1 MHYSENRGSEWHKW
15 DLHVHTPASGLNN
28 QFGQT
33 DNAWDEY
40 VKVLFTTA
48 LEQEVVAIGI
58 TDYFLIDGYKKLVNE
73 YLNNDDKMNA
83 LFPDAETR
91 ERIKHILVLPN
102 IEFRLDTIVNQ
113 NRVNYH
119 VIFSNELSI
128 EDIEDNFLSQLQIE
142 ICRNAEGSART
153 MALNKR
159 ALDSLGQTLK
169 KQQNTFL
176 GSDYEVGCMNAVVKS
191 ESILDVLK
199 NPIFKEKYII
209 ATPVDEDL
217 SKISWRGQGHQVRK
231 LIYQQSHAFFTSN
244 PKTHDFALGKTHN
257 SLLDYIDE
265 FKSFKPCFIGS
276 DAHSLDCIRQKLGQ
290 WDLERKD
297 EARITWI
304 KADITFDGLRQ
315 TLYEPETR
323 VSIQSTRPEPKAD
336 MHVIES
342 VSFQCPDKTF
352 DSSRKILFNENL
364 NTIIGGKSSGKS
376 LLVYTMAQT
385 INREMV
391 ERVNKMLNL
400 SGYDFNTGFTVRW
413 KDGTEDTLDSN
424 NPTHSI
430 TYIPQLYI
438 NYLAEQ
444 KNKDELNDFVLEL
457 LCQTP
462 EFRMFYENFQQ
473 VRNSLNQQLADAFN
487 RIKTRINEFHTFKK
501 EASELGGLPDAITKS
516 IETVKKQLQTVTE
529 QSTLTPEEKLQ
540 YQQLL
545 TQLEEI
551 NRKNQKNN
559 TCLEFLDKLR
569 TLVENSIVAL
579 AGQDTDAGNHENGA
593 IDELFAYY
601 VVEIP
606 QDIENVVNIIN
617 RDLAERLLY
626 YRSLID
632 SLPYFAEKQQINH
645 SILELSKAIAPLTK
659 KQEGQK
665 DVERLQTQLN
675 DLNQKLSKSESLRE
689 KIKVC
694 LEQYNN
700 AYKTFHSLLVKRN
713 EAYLKFINEINDR
726 YSVIDADSEIT
737 LRASTYVER
746 KDSSLYDMINKQR
759 SVSPLF
765 SDIYPI
771 DSDAVNHEALPVFF
785 SNIKQLRDG
794 IITLADGSTCYVNK
808 DVTLFDIFESFIN
821 DNYKLSFEITYKNDA
836 LHHMS
841 PGKKGTVLLILFL
854 QISTADYPILI
865 DQPEDNLD
873 NRTIYQLLCTMIKRK
888 KSERQIII
896 VTHNANLVVGTDSE
910 NVIVANQQGQI
921 DNASQPYRFEYV
933 NGPIEMSFVD
943 NTIKN
948 ELYSRGVREHVCDI
962 LEGGEEAFETRE
974 RKYGFKR

>member
-1 MHYSENRGSEWHKW
+1 MRYLENRGSEWHKW

-28 QFGQT
+28 QFGHT
-33 DNAWDEY
+33 EEAWDEY
-40 VKVLFTTA
+40 VKVLFNTA
-48 LEQEVVAIGI
+48 LEHDVVALGI

-73 YLNNDDKMNA
+73 YLNNEDKMRI
-83 LFPDAETR
+83 LFPDANTR
-91 ERIKHILVLPN
+91 ERIKQILVLPN
-102 IEFRLDTIVNQ
+102 IEFRLDTLVNQ

-119 VIFSNELSI
+119 VIFSDELPI
-128 EDIEDNFLSQLQIE
+128 EDIEENFLNRLQIE
-142 ICRNAEGSART
+142 INQTPDGIPT
-153 MALNKR
+153 TKTLNKR
-159 ALDSLGQTLK
+159 ALECLGQTLK
-169 KQQNTFL
+169 QQQHTFE
-176 GSDYEVGCMNAVVKS
+176 GTEYEVGCTNAFVKT
-191 ESILDVLK
+191 EAILNALN

-217 SKISWRGQGHQVRK
+217 SRISWNGQGHQIRK

-257 SLLDYIDE
+257 TLQDYIDE

-290 WDLERKD
+290 WNLERMD
-297 EARITWI
+297 QSRITWI

-336 MHVIES
+336 MHVIDS
-342 VSFQCPDKTF
+342 VSFQCEDQTF
-352 DSSRKILFNENL
+352 DSTRKILFNENL

-376 LLVYTMAQT
+376 LLIYTMAQT

-391 ERVNKMLNL
+391 GRVNQMLNL
-400 SGYDFNTGFTVRW
+400 SGYDFKTGFTVKW
-413 KDGTEDTLDSN
+413 KDGTEDTLDSKE
-424 NPTHSI
+424 PTHSV

-438 NYLAEQ
+438 NYLAEN
-444 KNKDELNDFVLEL
+444 KNKDELNVFVLEL
-457 LCQTP
+457 LCQNP
-462 EFRMFYENFQQ
+462 EFRLFYENFQQ
-473 VRNSLNQQLADAFN
+473 VKSMLNQQLAEAFN
-487 RIKTRINEFHTFKK
+487 RIKTRILELQTFKK
-501 EASELGGLPDAITKS
+501 EALELGGLPETIIKS
-516 IETVKKQLQTVTE
+516 IDTVKKQLQTVTE
-529 QSTLTPEEKLQ
+529 QSTLTPEEKQQ

-551 NRKNQKNN
+551 NRRNQKNK
-559 TCLEFLDKLR
+559 TCLEFLGKLQ
-569 TLVENSIVAL
+569 TLIDNSIIAL
-579 AGQDTDAGNHENGA
+579 AGKDTDAGIHENGS

-601 VVEIP
+601 AVGIP
-606 QDIENVVNIIN
+606 KEIENVVNEIN
-617 RDLAERLLY
+617 KDLSVRRLY
-626 YRSLID
+626 YRSLIA
-632 SLPYFAEKQQINH
+632 SLPYVAEQQHINQLIQDLAKTI
-645 SILELSKAIAPLTK
+645 SPLTK
-659 KQEGQK
+659 KQEGLK

-675 DLNQKLSKSESLRE
+675 DLNQKLSKSESLGE

-694 LEQYNN
+694 IEQYEN
-700 AYKTFHSLLVKRN
+700 ARKTFHALLVKRQQ
-713 EAYLKFINEINDR
+713 EYLKLIDEINSR

-737 LRASTYVER
+737 LKANIYVER
-746 KDSSLYDMINKQR
+746 KDSALYEMINKQR
-759 SVSPLF
+759 SVSSFF
-765 SDIYPI
+765 SDIYPM
-771 DSDAVNHEALPVFF
+771 DNETVNHEALPNFF
-785 SNIKQLRDG
+785 HNIKHLRDG
-794 IITLADGSTCYVNK
+794 VLTLTDDSTCYVNK
-808 DVTLFDIFESFIN
+808 GVTLFDIFESFIS
-821 DNYKLSFEITYKNDA
+821 DNYKLSFEITYKNDE

-854 QISTADYPILI
+854 QISTSDYPILI

-921 DNASQPYRFEYV
+921 DNASKSYRFEYV
-933 NGPIEMSFVD
+933 NGPIEMSFID
-943 NTIKN
+943 ADIKN
-948 ELYSRGVREHVCDI
+948 ELYSRGIREHVCDI